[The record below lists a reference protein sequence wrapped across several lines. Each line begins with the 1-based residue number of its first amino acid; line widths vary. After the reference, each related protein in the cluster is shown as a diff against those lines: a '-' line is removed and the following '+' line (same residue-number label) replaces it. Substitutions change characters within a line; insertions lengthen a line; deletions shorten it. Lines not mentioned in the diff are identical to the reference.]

1 MANTVDYVST
11 GKPAGVGAIW
21 RAPLGT
27 ALPAAVDTALDNA
40 YKCLGYCSEDGVTN
54 ATNISTENIK
64 AWGGDIVDTPMTEK
78 IETYQFKAIES
89 LNIDVLKAAYGDS
102 NVTGTASTGI
112 TVRHNAT
119 NQPACVYVIDM
130 LLRDGGKQR
139 TVIPNAKL
147 TGMGDVAY
155 KDNEAIGFDMTFTAL
170 SGGFAAGDNDTS
182 KDYKKAASTGSVNL

>member
-64 AWGGDIVDTPMTEK
+64 AWGGDRK
-78 IETYQFKAIES
+78 
-89 LNIDVLKAAYGDS
+89 
-102 NVTGTASTGI
+102 
-112 TVRHNAT
+112 
-119 NQPACVYVIDM
+119 
-130 LLRDGGKQR
+130 
-139 TVIPNAKL
+139 
-147 TGMGDVAY
+147 
-155 KDNEAIGFDMTFTAL
+155 
-170 SGGFAAGDNDTS
+170 
-182 KDYKKAASTGSVNL
+182 SVV

>member
-27 ALPAAVDTALDNA
+27 TLPAAVDTALDNA

-170 SGGFAAGDNDTS
+170 SGGFGANDNDTS
-182 KDYKKAASTGSVNL
+182 KDYKKQAATGGNV

>member
-11 GKPAGVGAIW
+11 GKPVDVGAVW

-27 ALPAAVDTALDNA
+27 TLPATVDATLDAAFN
-40 YKCLGYCSEDGVTN
+40 CLGYCSEDGMTN
-54 ATNISTENIK
+54 STNISTENIK

-78 IETYQFKAIES
+78 IETYQFKSIES

-102 NVTGTASTGI
+102 NVTGTAATGI

-119 NQPACVYVIDM
+119 DQPACVYVVDM
-130 LLRDGGKQR
+130 FLRNGGRQR

-147 TGMGDVAY
+147 SNLGDVVY
-155 KDNEAIGFDMTFTAL
+155 KDNEAIGYDMTFTAL

-182 KDYKKAASTGSVNL
+182 KDYRKEASTGGNG

>member
-40 YKCLGYCSEDGVTN
+40 YKCLGYCSEDGLTN
-54 ATNISTENIK
+54 TTNISTENIK

-78 IETYQFKAIES
+78 IETYKFKAIES

-102 NVTGTASTGI
+102 NVSGTAATGI
-112 TVRHNAT
+112 TVRHNA
-119 NQPACVYVIDM
+119 NDQKACVYVVDM
-130 LLRDGGKQR
+130 ILRDGGKQR

-147 TGMGDVAY
+147 TNLGDVVY
-155 KDNEAIGFDMTFTAL
+155 KDNEATGYEMTFTAL
-170 SGGFAAGDNDTS
+170 AGGFAAGDNDVS
-182 KDYKKAASTGSVNL
+182 KDYKKQASTGSGNV